1 MQLISQQKQKGFLL
15 IGKSIALW
23 SSLTITVVV
32 CVVLSSLDQ
41 VGQAQVLLNQDRG
54 QFSLKNQ
61 SAADLLDVQRGTRM
75 IGRLAAGET
84 WSDDEIPAR
93 DLLDKERPLT
103 VDGQIKLEHW
113 GDALNQLPGNT
124 IWARLQLQT
133 AGLDVNRGLNMSS
146 LLGAQ
151 QLHKNVARL
160 KQSSAEMGKV
170 WLEAGPLN
178 PLKAALLA
186 YAARYTP
193 VNVLLSRLIPNLK
206 PFNLN
211 DKLGNKVK
219 YESPTWPEGY
229 ESLPDPRTS
238 LRNAIELHG
247 TQALPIV
254 LESKPWSEDRGFKD
268 PQLAF
273 ALLPEITVL
282 QALKKRGNVDLAQ
295 NFELRFNED
304 RELAMQ
310 KGQLGAEKYVR
321 KMFNA
326 RNSSDQITA
335 ITHATSAALFWQ
347 RYKLTP
353 DASQVAKVV
362 CSYIDM
368 GAQKAINEKLLLA
381 ARAYLNLGQ
390 SVCFGHPFYRARAA
404 EFMRTRGDL
413 SFFDFDL
420 ESSVHWY
427 RAAVQMSEEIID
439 KVRLID
445 TLARL
450 AIIKLIE
457 EDYRLANDYLKEAR
471 SQETPQVPPREML
484 VIAEDLMPTPDNRA
498 RVGMIFLIVLLG
510 IGAFSQI
517 LKVIFGGKKK

>member
-1 MQLISQQKQKGFLL
+1 MQLKSQQKQKDLLL
-15 IGKSIALW
+15 IGKDLAFW
-23 SSLTITVVV
+23 SSLIATVLT
-32 CVVLSSLDQ
+32 CILLDSHNNF
-41 VGQAQVLLNQDRG
+41 GQAQVLLNQERG

-75 IGRLAAGET
+75 IGRLASGET
-84 WSDDEIPAR
+84 WHDDEIPAR

-133 AGLDVNRGLNMSS
+133 AGMDVNRGLSMTS
-146 LLGAQ
+146 LLGAK
-151 QLHKNVARL
+151 QLNKNIARL

-170 WLEAGPLN
+170 WLASGPLT

-186 YAARYTP
+186 YAARYAP
-193 VNVLLSRLIPNLK
+193 VNVLLSRLLPNLS
-206 PFNLN
+206 PYQAQ
-211 DKLGNKVK
+211 DKLGNKLK
-219 YESPTWPEGY
+219 IESPTWPEGY

-247 TQALPIV
+247 VSALPII
-254 LESKPWSEDRGFKD
+254 LESKVWSKDRGFSD
-268 PQLAF
+268 IQLAF
-273 ALLPEITVL
+273 ALLPEITVI
-282 QALKKRGNVDLAQ
+282 QALKKRGNTELAQ
-295 NFELRFNED
+295 TIEEQFRKD
-304 RELAMQ
+304 RELAME
-310 KGQLGAEKYVR
+310 KGSLAAESYLR
-321 KMFNA
+321 KMFEA
-326 RNSSDQITA
+326 RAKSDQATA
-335 ITHATSAALFWQ
+335 ISQATRAALFWR
-347 RYKLTP
+347 RYKLIP
-353 DASQVAKVV
+353 EASQVAKVV

-368 GAQKAINEKLLLA
+368 GAQRAINEKLLLA

-390 SVCFGHPFYRARAA
+390 FVCFGHPFYRARAA
-404 EFMRTRGDL
+404 EFTRTRGDL

-471 SQETPQVPPREML
+471 SQETPQVPPRKML
-484 VIAEDLMPTPDNRA
+484 MIAEDLMPTPDNRA
-498 RVGMIFLIVLLG
+498 RVGMIFLIVVLG

>member
-1 MQLISQQKQKGFLL
+1 MKTMSHKRPTRLILIGRTVAVYSGFL
-15 IGKSIALW
+15 S
-23 SSLTITVVV
+23 TILVF
-32 CVVLSSLDQ
+32 CLLNAQSHLAD
-41 VGQAQVLLNQDRG
+41 AQVLLNQDRG

-84 WSDDEIPAR
+84 WNDDEIPAK
-93 DLLDKERPLT
+93 DLLDKDRPLT

-113 GDALNQLPGNT
+113 GVALNQLPGNT

-133 AGLDVNRGLNMSS
+133 AGVDVNRGLSMAS

-151 QLHKNVARL
+151 HLNRNISRL
-160 KQSSAEMGKV
+160 KQSTAVMGQS
-170 WLEAGPLN
+170 WLEAGPLT

-193 VNVLLSRLIPNLK
+193 VNVLLSRLLPNLN
-206 PFNLN
+206 PFQAKDNL
-211 DKLGNKVK
+211 
-219 YESPTWPEGY
+219 ESPTWPEGY
-229 ESLPDPRTS
+229 ESLPDPRVS

-247 TQALPIV
+247 VSALPTV
-254 LESKPWSEDRGFKD
+254 LQSKGWSKDRGFD
-268 PQLAF
+268 DIQLAF
-273 ALLPEITVL
+273 ALLPKITVI
-282 QALKKRGNVDLAQ
+282 QALKNRN
-295 NFELRFNED
+295 ELESAKKLEARFTKD
-304 RELAMQ
+304 RELAMK
-310 KGQLGAEKYVR
+310 KGILGAESYLKD
-321 KMFNA
+321 MFKA
-326 RNSSDQITA
+326 RAKGDQSAA
-335 ITHATSAALFWQ
+335 ISHATSAAIFWQ
-347 RYKLTP
+347 QYKLSP
-353 DASQVAKVV
+353 EASQVAKVV

-368 GAQKAINEKLLLA
+368 GAQRAINEKLLLA
-381 ARAYLNLGQ
+381 ARAYLTLGQ
-390 SVCFGHPFYRARAA
+390 TVCFGHPFYRARAA

-450 AIIKLIE
+450 AIIRLIE
-457 EDYRLANDYLKEAR
+457 DDPRLANDYLKEAR
-471 SQETPQVPPREML
+471 AQETPQVPPREML
-484 VIAEDLMPTPDNRA
+484 VIADELMPRPDNRA
-498 RVGMIFLIVLLG
+498 RVGMIFLIVILG

-517 LKVIFGGKKK
+517 LRVIFGGKKK